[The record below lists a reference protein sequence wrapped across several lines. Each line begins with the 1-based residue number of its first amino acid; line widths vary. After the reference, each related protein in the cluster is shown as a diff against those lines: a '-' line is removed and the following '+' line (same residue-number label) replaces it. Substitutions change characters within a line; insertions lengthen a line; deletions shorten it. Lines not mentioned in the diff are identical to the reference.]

1 MAKEFEKTTRG
12 LFYEA
17 MKEREDAEANL
28 KRAKQKVADRGEM
41 IIAINDDDASIPEGD
56 KKPAAVNATTGEVA
70 VHATIT
76 TTNHEIKTS
85 SPKVWT

>member
-1 MAKEFEKTTRG
+1 
-12 LFYEA
+12 
-17 MKEREDAEANL
+17 MKEREDAEINL

-41 IIAINDDDASIPEGD
+41 IITINDDASIPEGD